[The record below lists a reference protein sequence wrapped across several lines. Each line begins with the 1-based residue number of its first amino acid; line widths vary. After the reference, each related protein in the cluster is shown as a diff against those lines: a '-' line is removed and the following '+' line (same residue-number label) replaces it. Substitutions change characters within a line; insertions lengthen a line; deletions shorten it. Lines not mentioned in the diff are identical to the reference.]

1 METVLIVAHLFIVI
15 ALIAVILLQRSEG
28 GALGIGGGGGGGGL
42 MSARGSANLLTR
54 ATAIL
59 AALFFATS
67 IGLTVLGQL
76 NNESSSILER
86 ATEQTDGDVTVLDAL
101 NDLSGEAS
109 NDSSGLDL
117 PVPAA
122 ETPATDQ
129 APSQ

>member
-15 ALIAVILLQRSEG
+15 ALITVILLQRSEG
-28 GALGIGGGGGGGGL
+28 GALGIGGGGGGGL

-54 ATAIL
+54 TTGIL

-67 IGLTVLGQL
+67 IGLTVLSQL
-76 NNESSSILER
+76 NNESSAILER
-86 ATEQTDGDVTVLDAL
+86 ATEQTDGNVTVLDAL
-101 NDLSGEAS
+101 NDLNGEPS

-122 ETPATDQ
+122 ETPASTDQ